1 MFTIFTP
8 VLGRGK
14 DTFNIFTPVR
24 GRGRGTFITDGV
36 VRSRA
41 PVLTSEETLESDHI
55 TENPPLEPQFST
67 PISSNENTPQQLRD
81 LIGELGSQIGESI
94 ASRLLASQPPLTPRQ
109 PPLTPSQPP
118 SAKPVRAEVSDTT
131 IDLSKVSLVVRS
143 DIKAPP
149 MYRGD
154 GDDKYSIQEWIDTME
169 VYLSKRGFS
178 TGEQGNE
185 ILSHLLGRAKSIV
198 KVGLKSSSS
207 SGTVVTPETIYTIL
221 RRYFSETPGSCLPLA
236 DFYATQPTAKETL
249 VDYWVRLNTAAETAD
264 RHLKRQGS
272 RMDNMDA
279 EIAMMFVRNC
289 PDPSLACVFKC
300 KPISKWSLTEVQ
312 EAIDEHQREY
322 QVRKSNTNTA
332 KTHALQVATA
342 VTAISPPEPEVDYA
356 QVNTVK
362 CTSTNPTKPS
372 EATASD
378 QSALERVLSMLER
391 VLERTSQPLDA
402 ARPQFSPS
410 DRFTPGPCR
419 VCGNSSHS
427 TRTHCMRERRCLG
440 CLEVGHQR
448 KDCPKATVMQ
458 RGGSS
463 PGQGN

>member
-1 MFTIFTP
+1 MAC
-8 VLGRGK
+8 GGK
-14 DTFNIFTPVR
+14 DTLNIFTPVI
-24 GRGRGTFITDGV
+24 GRGRGSFITDGL

-41 PVLTSEETLESDHI
+41 TVLTSEETLEPGDI
-55 TENPPLEPQFST
+55 TDNPSHKPQFST
-67 PISSNENTPQQLRD
+67 PISSNEDTTQQLRD

-94 ASRLLASQPPLTPRQ
+94 ASRLLASQSPFTPN
-109 PPLTPSQPP
+109 QPP
-118 SAKPVRAEVSDTT
+118 SAKPVKAEVSDTT
-131 IDLSKVSLVVRS
+131 IDLSKVNLVVRS
-143 DIKAPP
+143 DIKEPP

-178 TGEQGNE
+178 NSEQGGE

-198 KVGLKSSSS
+198 KVSLKSSSS

-236 DFYATQPTAKETL
+236 DFYATQPAANETL
-249 VDYWVRLNTAAETAD
+249 VDYWVRLNTAAEAAD

-279 EIAMMFVRNC
+279 EIAMMFVKNC

-300 KPISKWSLTEVQ
+300 KPISKWSLIEVQ

-322 QVRKSNTNTA
+322 QVKKSNTNTA
-332 KTHALQVATA
+332 KPNVLQVATA
-342 VTAISPPEPEVDYA
+342 VTAISPPGPEVDYA

-362 CTSTNPTKPS
+362 CTSTNPTKSS
-372 EATASD
+372 EAAASD

-391 VLERTSQPLDA
+391 VLERTNQPPDA
-402 ARPQFSPS
+402 ARPRPQFSPS
-410 DRFTPGPCR
+410 DCFTPCR

-448 KDCPKATVMQ
+448 KDCRKPTVLQ
-458 RGGSS
+458 QGGSS
-463 PGQGN
+463 PDQGN